1 MIVDGGYYMEKKSE
15 GLRGQTDRRILD
27 KMLIQREI
35 SPEELKKYTDTLP
48 DVSDNMEEMIVEIS
62 EETEEER
69 LDD

>member
-1 MIVDGGYYMEKKSE
+1 MEKKSE
-15 GLRGQTDRRILD
+15 GLRGEIDRRILD

>member
-1 MIVDGGYYMEKKSE
+1 MEKKSE

-48 DVSDNMEEMIVEIS
+48 DVSDNMEEMIVEVS
-62 EETEEER
+62 EETEVGR
-69 LDD
+69 SDD

>member
-1 MIVDGGYYMEKKSE
+1 MEKKSE
-15 GLRGQTDRRILD
+15 GLRGEIDRRILD
-27 KMLIQREI
+27 KMLIQRVI

>member
-1 MIVDGGYYMEKKSE
+1 MEKKSE